1 MQLDYPVLRRWSIWL
16 LAAILLAAPVY
27 LVQATSLQQSSSE
40 GQAIFAQKCQA
51 CHTIGGGRLV
61 GPDLQGVTQRRD
73 LSWLK
78 EFISAPD
85 QMLAS
90 GDPIAT
96 QLLAEYNNVPMPN
109 LALSPAEVEALI
121 AYLENPAAGGAGNAP
136 PSAAPAGPGDAAR
149 GQALFNGQIRLQNGG
164 ASCIACHS
172 VAGLPTLGGGSLGP
186 DLTQVVQRYGGEAG
200 TASVLTS
207 LPFPTMQ
214 GFFATRPLTPQEQ
227 ADLLAYFIWA
237 GAQPAPQQT
246 TSPAA
251 WFWAVGIG
259 GALALFAGMALFWP
273 RQRRS
278 ISEQLRS
285 MG

>member
-1 MQLDYPVLRRWSIWL
+1 MVVVI
-16 LAAILLAAPVY
+16 LAAPVY
-27 LVQATSLQQSSSE
+27 LVKATSLQQASSE

-73 LSWLK
+73 LAWLK
-78 EFISAPD
+78 GFIAAPD
-85 QMLAS
+85 QVLAS

-109 LALSPAEVEALI
+109 LALSPAEVDALI
-121 AYLENPAAGGAGNAP
+121 AYLENPTAGGAANVP
-136 PSAAPAGPGDAAR
+136 PAAAPVGAGDPAR
-149 GQALFNGQIRLQNGG
+149 GQALFSGQVRLQNGG
-164 ASCIACHS
+164 VSCIACHS
-172 VAGLPTLGGGSLGP
+172 AAGLPALGGGALGP

-200 TASVLTS
+200 TASVLAS

-227 ADLLAYFIWA
+227 ADLLAYFVWA
-237 GAQPAPQQT
+237 GAQPAPQPT
-246 TSPAA
+246 TTPVT
-251 WFWAVGIG
+251 WFWAVGVG

-285 MG
+285 RG